1 MNRMKYLISIVLF
14 FDFCLLSFVSAQNRE
29 ISFKTYTINNGFCK
43 GIQTHFGSLL
53 FIPDNA
59 FINEKGETCTKTVTI
74 KYREFHSQ
82 LDMFYSGLNMI
93 WQEGSRRYILESVGM
108 FEIEAWCGEQKL
120 KLKENKLIQ
129 VRMKTR
135 RDLKGLSSFIYDRQK
150 NSWSKYNSPVVDF
163 SFFDKRNNADSVSFW
178 GSGRVSAA
186 SATVDVET
194 SGGIYNPVTY
204 FNKFPEGFFKGMNI
218 KEMGIFNYD
227 GVIKDSLA
235 IPMQPEMLVRES
247 KTMIDQKI
255 YVTYPNRNTL
265 VYYNPEDLK
274 ENFVLLNVKGI
285 RMFTEFK
292 DGSFAATKEEELNL
306 MVLETYRKQKVS
318 FLFDKLPAKP
328 KNEKEL
334 LGITGLKAE

>member
-1 MNRMKYLISIVLF
+1 MRNIVF
-14 FDFCLLSFVSAQNRE
+14 SAFYFSLLAFSFVSAQNRE
-29 ISFKTYTINNGFCK
+29 IAFKSYTINNGFCK

-59 FINEKGETCTKTVTI
+59 FVNDKGETCTQNITI

-93 WQEGSRRYILESVGM
+93 WMDGSKRYLLESVGM
-108 FEIEAWCGEQKL
+108 FEIEAWCGDQRL
-120 KLKENKLIQ
+120 KLRENKQIQ

-135 RDLKGLSSFIYDRQK
+135 RDLKGLFSFIYNRQK
-150 NSWSKYNSPVVDF
+150 NCWIKYDSPVVDF
-163 SFFDKRNNADSVSFW
+163 SFFDKKNNADSVSLW
-178 GSGRVSAA
+178 GSARVTAA
-186 SATVDVET
+186 SGTVIVET
-194 SGGIYNPVTY
+194 SDGVYNPVTY
-204 FNKFPEGFFKGMNI
+204 FNTFPEGFFKGMNI

-235 IPMQPEMLVRES
+235 VPMQPEMLVRES
-247 KTMIDQKI
+247 KARIEQKI

-265 VYYNPEDLK
+265 IYYYPEDLK

-285 RMFTEFK
+285 RLFTENK
-292 DGSFAATKEEELNL
+292 DGSFAVTKEEEVNL
-306 MVLETYRKQKVS
+306 MVLESFRDKKVS
-318 FLFDKLPAKP
+318 FLFDKMPAKP

-334 LGITGLKAE
+334 TGITGLKTD